1 MIETYV
7 TMVGFIGVGFSLG
20 VGGMLGVRWFL
31 GMERMATK
39 FFGWIVY
46 KWVTRKEA
54 K

>member
-1 MIETYV
+1 METYFSMIV
-7 TMVGFIGVGFSLG
+7 LVGIGFSLG

-31 GMERMATK
+31 GVERMATK